1 MDPIKNAKGF
11 TLIELILTIVLIGIL
26 AGVAIARYISLSNAG
41 KTAVCKL
48 NQMNLRTAQTLYYTQ
63 TYLNSNSPHYAD
75 QLEDLKPFMRNEEI
89 PQCPEGFQY
98 QIVGDGLIQCPYPPH
113 Q

>member
-1 MDPIKNAKGF
+1 MDSTKNAKGF
-11 TLIELILTIVLIGIL
+11 TLVELILTIVLIGIL
-26 AGVAIARYISLSNAG
+26 AGVAIAKYISLSNAG

-48 NQMNLRTAQTLYYTQ
+48 NQMNLRTAQTLYYTK
-63 TYLNSNSPHYAD
+63 TYLDSGHPHYAD
-75 QLEDLKPFMRNEEI
+75 DIKDLKPFMRNEGI
-89 PQCPEGFQY
+89 PQCPEGYQY